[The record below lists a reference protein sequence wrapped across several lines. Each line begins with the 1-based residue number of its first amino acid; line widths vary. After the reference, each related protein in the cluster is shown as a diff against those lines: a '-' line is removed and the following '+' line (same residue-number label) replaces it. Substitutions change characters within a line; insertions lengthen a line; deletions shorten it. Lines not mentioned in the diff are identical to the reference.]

1 MARASNRT
9 KNTQNLPPDQQH
21 ARNMEAVTGQTP
33 SESGTI
39 VDPQADFNLVIQR
52 FKASRKYARAGYW
65 DTWRNAWKLYNNE
78 RIMVGYDGNTD
89 AFTPE
94 TFTIMQA
101 IKAHIVG
108 GNLTIRFLPR
118 HIDQRGDVTTL
129 QDLFNYAWDRDFM
142 DAKIDSAVD
151 GMLATGNRYIFTF
164 VGEGGFPASRVVDA
178 KDCFFDTQATN
189 YWNMRFCGFRYTTT
203 LDELED
209 EMITNPDFDP
219 QNPNDPKNEPKV
231 QRYKNL
237 DQVRT
242 LAGWKDN
249 GSDKTAKEERE
260 EMTAG
265 SILEDKGKIVEVIV
279 YFDYDKMIT
288 IANRK
293 VEIENVDTPFY
304 RATKE
309 VQSFDDMGNPVTFTM
324 PEIPAF
330 LPVAPFRDYIDN
342 DLWYAKGEI
351 EVIGESQERLNDVVV
366 QKSDNLS
373 YILNRMW
380 ALDPAFAQ
388 KLEEIQNMPGAVFTI
403 PPGALEA
410 IPTPPIGTD
419 ADNEIARIKDE
430 MRSATAADEI
440 IQGQQVS
447 GATTATEVKNVIA
460 QAGTRFGVKLRTLE
474 NEGMRILAE
483 NMWKVMQ
490 IYINEEIA
498 VRVEGDDMSKFT
510 TYNPGQYLGEWDVK
524 IQLAP
529 SAEAIKEMQRQMA
542 MQFYLLASKQPFVD
556 QRALFSVTAMQ
567 QFDKTKAQIQELMM
581 PPMPTPP
588 IRINPRVI
596 EDSKLFDS
604 LYPSEQAQWLA
615 ETGIEPDP
623 KRMAGTGQPAPPPRP
638 QNLILP
644 PPPAS
649 QDFSK
654 IGLTPNQLPS
664 NIPGVPTGPTAP

>member
-1 MARASNRT
+1 MARASNST

-21 ARNMEAVTGQTP
+21 ARNMAAVTGQTP

-219 QNPNDPKNEPKV
+219 ENPNDPKNEPKV

-410 IPTPPIGTD
+410 IPTPPIGSD
-419 ADNEIARIKDE
+419 ADTEIARIKDE

-524 IQLAP
+524 ITLAP
-529 SAEAIKEMQRQMA
+529 TAEAIKEMQRQMA

-567 QFDKTKAQIQELMM
+567 QFDKTKAQVQELMM

-623 KRMAGTGQPAPPPRP
+623 RRMVGSGQATPTPRP

-654 IGLTPNQLPS
+654 IGLTPNKLPS